1 MISMIRDSGGENST
15 YTAVVHDL
23 DDSGELAFEGTA
35 ADQHQA
41 ANLDQLP
48 GRDLD
53 IDIGHSEILEQKFS
67 VALSVGI
74 MRAHSR
80 STLGMESKGVV
91 ERVQL
96 SRVSL
101 EFRMCPQLAPILA

>member
-1 MISMIRDSGGENST
+1 M
-15 YTAVVHDL
+15 VHDL
-23 DDSGELAFEGTA
+23 DDSGELAFEGAA

-41 ANLDQLP
+41 ANLDHLP

-53 IDIGHSEILEQKFS
+53 IDFGHGEILGQKFS
-67 VALSVGI
+67 VAFSTRI
-74 MRAHSR
+74 MRLYSR
-80 STLGMESKGVV
+80 STLDMESKGVV
-91 ERVQL
+91 ERVQF